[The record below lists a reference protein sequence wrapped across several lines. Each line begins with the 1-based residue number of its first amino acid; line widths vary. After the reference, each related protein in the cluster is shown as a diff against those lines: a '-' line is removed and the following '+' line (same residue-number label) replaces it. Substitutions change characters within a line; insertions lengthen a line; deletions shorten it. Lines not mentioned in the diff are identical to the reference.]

1 MVLPPIYHKDPSLPF
16 TLEVGYMGPMWKNM
30 QYTMAVPTG
39 GTGLLGVRPAISEV
53 ATFCTD
59 EKDAGRSL
67 ALMKGEGV
75 IYSPQWY
82 DASGKPL
89 DCLTASPL
97 TNPDEPP
104 SGPEDK
110 HNEEVTT
117 VQPAPVDMAG
127 DGPDDDDK
135 SKKVSS
141 SESESDSGS
150 SGSGLGS
157 GSGNSSPDS
166 ASSHSESGEG
176 DANSDAQ
183 SNVVTKHKVR

>member
-1 MVLPPIYHKDPSLPF
+1 
-16 TLEVGYMGPMWKNM
+16 M
-30 QYTMAVPTG
+30 QYTTAVPTG

-53 ATFCTD
+53 TFCTD
-59 EKDAGRSL
+59 EMQAGRSL
-67 ALMKGEGV
+67 APMKGEGV

-110 HNEEVTT
+110 HNEEVTSA
-117 VQPAPVDMAG
+117 VPAPVDTAG
-127 DGPDDDDK
+127 NGPDDDAK
-135 SKKVSS
+135 SKKASS

-150 SGSGLGS
+150 SGSGSGS
-157 GSGNSSPDS
+157 GSGDSSPDS
-166 ASSHSESGEG
+166 TSSHSESRED

-183 SNVVTKHKVR
+183 SNVTKCKVR

>member
-1 MVLPPIYHKDPSLPF
+1 M
-16 TLEVGYMGPMWKNM
+16 LEVGYMGPMWKNM
-30 QYTMAVPTG
+30 QYTAVVPTG
-39 GTGLLGVRPAISEV
+39 GTGLLGARPAISKV

-59 EKDAGRSL
+59 EMDASRSL

-110 HNEEVTT
+110 HNKEV
-117 VQPAPVDMAG
+117 PAVPSKPVDVVG
-127 DGPDDDDK
+127 DGQNNDAK
-135 SKKVSS
+135 SKKASS
-141 SESESDSGS
+141 SKSGSDTGS
-150 SGSGLGS
+150 SGSGSGS
-157 GSGNSSPDS
+157 GSGSEDSSSDS
-166 ASSHSESGEG
+166 ASSHSDSGEG
-176 DANSDAQ
+176 DTNSDAW
-183 SNVVTKHKVR
+183 SDVATKRKVR